1 MRSAHRLRR
10 IAAALSAAA
19 LLTTAACASGAGT
32 TPAAA
37 GTSAPTSPTTQS
49 SPVESPSAAGA
60 GANGSAGASA
70 QSSSPA
76 DPSAGSS
83 ADSSAAPSPAGSSA
97 DGSSLDASSPAS
109 SSAAAPAKDATLTVW
124 MQGDTLKDIDIKA
137 LNSEFQAAHPGV
149 TVDLQEQTWGEY
161 TTKVTTGLADTS
173 GGAPDVLELGNTQV
187 AQFAGAGALLP
198 LDAKN
203 FDNSGSW
210 LQGLK
215 ESATYDDKLIAV
227 PYYAGV
233 RVGIYRTDLA
243 AKAGVKTPFNSL
255 DDLQAAGEKLLA
267 DHGDNGSFSGLYFPS
282 QYWYEGISFVW
293 DAGGDIATQQSDGSW
308 KGALDSKEAK
318 AGLERLKKLVD
329 ATSRG
334 GEGQNEADDAL
345 VMAQEQA
352 AMFIDAS
359 WKPGVVTGDKDGNPA
374 LSGKVGV
381 FVVPGSK
388 PGSVMPQFLGGSD
401 IAINAKT
408 RNADLAKAYTAMLTG
423 KKYQQVL
430 AGKGYIANSST
441 FKPKAGDK
449 TAEVVVKA
457 ASTGRFVP
465 NSKNWTKVEDGQ
477 VLQNMFDAILTGS
490 QSIEQ
495 ATAAANA
502 EITKLLNS

>member
-19 LLTTAACASGAGT
+19 LLATAACASDAGT
-32 TPAAA
+32 TAQAA
-37 GTSAPTSPTTQS
+37 GASAPTSPAAQT
-49 SPVESPSAAGA
+49 SPVESPSAA
-60 GANGSAGASA
+60 A

-76 DPSAGSS
+76 DPPAGSSAGLS
-83 ADSSAAPSPAGSSA
+83 ADSSAAPSAAGPSA
-97 DGSSLDASSPAS
+97 DGSSLGASSPAS
-109 SSAAAPAKDATLTVW
+109 PSAAAPAKGATLTVW

-198 LDAKN
+198 LEAKS
-203 FDNSGSW
+203 FDNSSSW

-215 ESATYDDKLIAV
+215 ESATYDGKLVAV

-233 RVGIYRTDLA
+233 RVGIYRTDLTE
-243 AKAGVKTPFNSL
+243 KAGVKPPFNSL
-255 DDLQAAGEKLLA
+255 NDLQAAGEKLLA

-334 GEGQNEADDAL
+334 GAGQNEADDAL

-374 LSGKVGV
+374 LTGKVGV

-408 RNADLAKAYTAMLTG
+408 RNADLANAYTAMLTG

-449 TAEVVVKA
+449 TAEVVVRA

-495 ATAAANA
+495 ATAAASA
-502 EITKLLNS
+502 EITKLLNG

>member
-1 MRSAHRLRR
+1 MKSALRLRR
-10 IAAALSAAA
+10 IATALFAAA
-19 LLTTAACASGAGT
+19 LLTAAACGSEAGS
-32 TPAAA
+32 TPNA
-37 GTSAPTSPTTQS
+37 
-49 SPVESPSAAGA
+49 
-60 GANGSAGASA
+60 AGASA
-70 QSSSPA
+70 SASTQPSSGQTASGTDASGAAGASSAENASPA
-76 DPSAGSS
+76 DSSTDPSANSSTDGSEP
-83 ADSSAAPSPAGSSA
+83 AAGS
-97 DGSSLDASSPAS
+97 GPDASSAAS
-109 SSAAAPAKDATLTVW
+109 SSAGGPAKDAKLTVW

-198 LDAKN
+198 LDAKS

-215 ESATYDDKLIAV
+215 ESATYDDKLVAV

-243 AKAGVKTPFNSL
+243 QKAGVKPPFKSL

-267 DHGDNGSFSGLYFPS
+267 DHGDNGSFAGLYFPS
-282 QYWYEGISFVW
+282 QYWYEGVSFIW
-293 DAGGDIATQQSDGSW
+293 DAGGDIATQQSDGKW
-308 KGALDSKEAK
+308 KGALNSKEAK
-318 AGLERLKKLVD
+318 TGLERLKKLVD

-334 GEGQNEADDAL
+334 GDGQNEADDAL

-374 LSGKVGV
+374 LTGKVGV
-381 FVVPGSK
+381 FVVPGAK

-401 IAINAKT
+401 IAVNAKT

-430 AGKGYIANSST
+430 ADKGYIANSTT

-477 VLQNMFDAILTGS
+477 VLQNMFDAVLTGS
-490 QSIEQ
+490 QSIDE
-495 ATAAANA
+495 ATGAADA

>member
-1 MRSAHRLRR
+1 MRSGHRWRR
-10 IAAALSAAA
+10 IAAILSAAA
-19 LLTTAACASGAGT
+19 LLTTAACASDAGT
-32 TPAAA
+32 TPQAA
-37 GTSAPTSPTTQS
+37 GGAAPTSPAAQS
-49 SPVESPSAAGA
+49 SADSPSA
-60 GANGSAGASA
+60 GANGSAGSSA
-70 QSSSPA
+70 QSPSPA
-76 DPSAGSS
+76 DSSAGSAADSSATSAAGSS
-83 ADSSAAPSPAGSSA
+83 ADSSAADPSSTSSSA
-97 DGSSLDASSPAS
+97 TA

-137 LNSEFQAAHPGV
+137 LNAEFQAAHPGV

-233 RVGIYRTDLA
+233 RVGIDRTDLA
-243 AKAGVKTPFNSL
+243 EKAGVKPPFNSL

-308 KGALDSKEAK
+308 KGALDSKAAK

-334 GEGQNEADDAL
+334 GAGQNEADDAL

-374 LSGKVGV
+374 LTNKVGV

-388 PGSVMPQFLGGSD
+388 PGSVLPQFLGGSD

-430 AGKGYIANSST
+430 AGKGYIANSTT

-449 TAEVVVKA
+449 TAEIVVKA

-490 QSIEQ
+490 QSIDQ
-495 ATAAANA
+495 ATAAATA